1 MSTRFTKKFR
11 DFSTFFI
18 TLVKP
23 VENSQYY
30 TV

>member
-1 MSTRFTKKFR
+1 MHFMDFFR
-11 DFSTFFI
+11 YFLTFFI
-18 TLVKP
+18 TPVKP